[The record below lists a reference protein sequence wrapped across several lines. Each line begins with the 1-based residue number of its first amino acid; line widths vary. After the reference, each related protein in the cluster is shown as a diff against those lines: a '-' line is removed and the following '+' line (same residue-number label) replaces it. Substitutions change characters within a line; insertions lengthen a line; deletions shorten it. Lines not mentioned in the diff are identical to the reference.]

1 MAGQNSAIKMLPA
14 DDQQREFAAEVQ
26 QRLPSEAR
34 VSFYRTETEQGG
46 KRYGVI
52 YQYGS
57 ARHTELSSTPPYDSD
72 GMVREIMQWI
82 AAPAWQ
88 HRSPNGW
95 ELNRDVG
102 RRLFVLL

>member
-1 MAGQNSAIKMLPA
+1 MLQPIESWQSQACSATTLSLPEWPGQNSAIKMLPA

-52 YQYGS
+52 LSVRISLQ
-57 ARHTELSSTPPYDSD
+57 HTELSS
-72 GMVREIMQWI
+72 
-82 AAPAWQ
+82 AP
-88 HRSPNGW
+88 G
-95 ELNRDVG
+95 
-102 RRLFVLL
+102 VL